1 MQRLEAFIQK
11 LEEGRREPASW
22 ECEHA
27 LRALR
32 ALEESDFNARRA
44 GDHVGRVACYARG
57 AGNKSVLVEKKKNRS
72 IDISQSAEKPKIQ
85 PRRGIVVSMPPS
97 FEISRV

>member
-11 LEEGRREPASW
+11 LEEGRREPTSW

-44 GDHVGRVACYARG
+44 GDHVGRVACYASALPCG
-57 AGNKSVLVEKKKNRS
+57 RS
-72 IDISQSAEKPKIQ
+72 ETAAAIHPDEYCRAA
-85 PRRGIVVSMPPS
+85 RAA
-97 FEISRV
+97 